1 MAGKEDSAA
10 PRSRINIRYKPSTG
24 SKEEVELPLKV
35 MMVGDYTQRA
45 DETPLEERKAIS
57 IDKNTF
63 DKVLKE
69 QKLELTFNAADRL
82 SEKPGGEMAV
92 QLKINSMKDFSPEAV
107 AEQVPELKKLTE
119 LREALMAVRG
129 PLGTQKEFVR
139 KLQKLLENE
148 GDVEKLLKELG
159 TKTEGEGN

>member
-1 MAGKEDSAA
+1 MADSAA
-10 PRSRINIRYKPSTG
+10 PRSRINIKYKPSIEG
-24 SKEEVELPLKV
+24 KPEIELPLKV

-57 IDKNTF
+57 VDKNTF

-69 QKLELTFNAADRL
+69 QKLELSFNAADRL
-82 SEKPGGEMAV
+82 SEKSGEEMAV

-107 AEQVPELKKLTE
+107 AEQVPELKKLIE

-129 PLGTQKEFVR
+129 PLGTQKDFVK
-139 KLQKLLENE
+139 KLQELLKNE
-148 GDVEKLLKELG
+148 ADVEKLIQELG
-159 TKTEGEGN
+159 VKTEGQGN

>member
-1 MAGKEDSAA
+1 MAKEDSAA

-24 SKEEVELPLKV
+24 GKEEVELPLKV
-35 MMVGDYTQRA
+35 MMLGDYTQRA

-57 IDKNTF
+57 VDKNNF

-69 QKLELTFNAADRL
+69 QKLELTFNAEDRL
-82 SEKPGGEMAV
+82 SGKAGEELAV
-92 QLKINSMKDFSPEAV
+92 QLKINSMKDFGPEAV

-139 KLQKLLENE
+139 KLQNILQNE
-148 GDVEKLLKELG
+148 AEVEKLLKELG
-159 TKTEGEGN
+159 AKPEGE